1 MMMDL
6 YADFSGFVASWILP
20 VLIFAASSSG
30 CRLNPLFIAFVLCL
44 YVFVVVCSILSNG
57 TTRLLLIL
65 SLLLLLQ
72 SSKDI
77 TTLEALGKY
86 FRCTGSSMEV
96 LAEEWSRRE
105 DGGLLGIGCWIS
117 LQVFLLL
124 VKSRLLAYLSNFSI
138 PTINLRVH
146 DSSYCYAIILNASD
160 LENSCTNDS
169 LIGDCVL
176 WGVVVPEV
184 VLNQRLIQP
193 QASQWSNS

>member
-1 MMMDL
+1 MD
-6 YADFSGFVASWILP
+6 
-20 VLIFAASSSG
+20 FACTYFCSFFI
-30 CRLNPLFIAFVLCL
+30 RLQIESALHRFLLCL

-57 TTRLLLIL
+57 ITRLLLIL

-105 DGGLLGIGCWIS
+105 DGGLLGISCWIS

-124 VKSRLLAYLSNFSI
+124 VESRLPAYFSNFSI

-146 DSSYCYAIILNASD
+146 NLSYCYAIILNASD
-160 LENSCTNDS
+160 LGNSCTNDS
-169 LIGDCVL
+169 LIVDCVL